1 MAEEAESNQTLV
13 KKIDEKEQQYTYK
26 GSVLSE
32 SRQREYLWSERA
44 CIIFFYLHPFMG
56 SQNLD
61 VTASIFTANRTT
73 LKGWLS
79 KKDML
84 LRWLPIVEKL
94 DGVSVKNAI
103 PKKFVHR
110 FNAPDSRYS
119 SKYVKLNSH
128 QNRIQ
133 EDKKQMKLCVVKSG
147 FDR

>member
-1 MAEEAESNQTLV
+1 
-13 KKIDEKEQQYTYK
+13 
-26 GSVLSE
+26 
-32 SRQREYLWSERA
+32 
-44 CIIFFYLHPFMG
+44 MG

-61 VTASIFTANRTT
+61 VTASIFTVNRTI

-79 KKDML
+79 RKDML

-94 DGVSVKNAI
+94 NVVSVKNAM

-110 FNAPDSRYS
+110 FNTPDSRYS